1 MTKSMLPF
9 PSHVI
14 TPNQPPILFLSIV
27 SVGGDPLRDRVV
39 ARVSHV
45 RLAVRE
51 EVVDDHS
58 DNREE
63 EDNETPE
70 NLVGDGTVRLK
81 DLDCGS
87 AG

>member
-9 PSHVI
+9 PSYVI
-14 TPNQPPILFLSIV
+14 TPSQPLILFFSIV
-27 SVGGDPLRDRVV
+27 TIGGDPLRDRFV

-58 DNREE
+58 DNGEE

-70 NLVGDGTVRLK
+70 DLVGEGAVRLK

-87 AG
+87 TG